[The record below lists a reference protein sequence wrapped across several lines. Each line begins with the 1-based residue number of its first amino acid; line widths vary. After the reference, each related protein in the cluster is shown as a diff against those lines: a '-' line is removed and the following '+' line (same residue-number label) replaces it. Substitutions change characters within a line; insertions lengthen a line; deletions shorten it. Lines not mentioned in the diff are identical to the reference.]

1 MTEDT
6 HDNIIW
12 HPETITAATAD
23 TFHTLRD
30 RSLIGEAYLAGG
42 TALALRFGH
51 RLSVDLDF
59 FTPEPFDEDTFLAR
73 LQGMPDFSLV
83 SKGPHTIHA
92 VIQGTKVSFLGYPYP
107 ELFPAAHFEGVPVAD
122 PRDIACMK
130 LSAIAS
136 RGTKRDF
143 IDLYVACGHFEL
155 GEILNWFGRKYA
167 KTNYNRLHILKSLMF
182 FGDAEKD
189 PLPHMLVPLA
199 WEDVTRFFRSE
210 VPRLVEI

>member
-1 MTEDT
+1 MTEHT
-6 HDNIIW
+6 GANIIW
-12 HPETITAATAD
+12 HPETITPGMAETLR
-23 TFHTLRD
+23 TLRD
-30 RSLIGEAYLAGG
+30 RGLIDHAYLAGG

-59 FTPEPFDEDTFLAR
+59 FA
-73 LQGMPDFSLV
+73 PDLFEV
-83 SKGPHTIHA
+83 AKAPHTIHA
-92 VIQGTKVSFLGYPYP
+92 VTQRTKVSFLGYPYP
-107 ELFPAAHFEGVPVAD
+107 ELFPPAQFEGVPVAD

-143 IDLYVACGHFEL
+143 IDLYVASAQFGL
-155 GEILNWFGRKYA
+155 QEILAWFARKYA
-167 KTNYNRLHILKSLMF
+167 KTRYSRLHLLKSLTY

-199 WEDVTRFFRSE
+199 WEDVLYFFKKE
-210 VPRLVEI
+210 VPPLL